1 MKILSNNR
9 RVFGWFC
16 IYPLPESATVA
27 THLRR
32 IIVTIVFLIA
42 MIWSVVSAGIF
53 IVRVIADDLNAA
65 LYALFHFTGILHSL
79 YTAVLCF
86 IMRAR
91 IQALFD
97 DFQEVYDKCEMKF
110 IRNVKWCSI

>member
-1 MKILSNNR
+1 MEILSSNR

-16 IYPLPESATVA
+16 IYPLPESATA
-27 THLRR
+27 GTHFRR

-91 IQALFD
+91 IQALFNY
-97 DFQEVYDKCEMKF
+97 FQEFYDKCKLKI
-110 IRNVKWCSI
+110 IRQIQL

>member
-16 IYPLPESATVA
+16 VYPLPESATMA

-97 DFQEVYDKCEMKF
+97 DFQEVFDKCELEF
-110 IRNVKWCSI
+110 IQNVILQ